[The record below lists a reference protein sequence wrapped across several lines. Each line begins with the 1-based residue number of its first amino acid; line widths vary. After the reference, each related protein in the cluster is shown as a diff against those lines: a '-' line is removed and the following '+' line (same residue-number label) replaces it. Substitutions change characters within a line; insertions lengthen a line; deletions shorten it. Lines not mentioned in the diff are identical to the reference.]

1 LPEDQIKAMQRKL
14 ANTERPF
21 LRSFVIAQEKKA
33 TFNNQINNIT
43 KANDN
48 INVDTQKDF
57 TKETSSNSKVLK
69 TDLSAIPNAEIV
81 LLHPLVNSYIQKN
94 SSSIP
99 SLIQRLASDTKVHFG
114 HKEHNL
120 VGPIVGQFLH
130 MLVKLRQPKTVL
142 EIGTFTGFKSRT
154 CSKKMHRNDWN

>member
-1 LPEDQIKAMQRKL
+1 MQRKL
-14 ANTERPF
+14 ANTKRPF

-33 TFNNQINNIT
+33 ALNSQLNNTTDVNNNI
-43 KANDN
+43 K
-48 INVDTQKDF
+48 VDTQKEV
-57 TKETSSNSKVLK
+57 TKETSFNNEVLK
-69 TDLSAIPNAEIV
+69 TDLSVMPNAEIV

-130 MLVKLRQPKTVL
+130 MLVKLRQPKTIL
-142 EIGTFTGFKSRT
+142 EIGTFTGLNSYFFNNT
-154 CSKKMHRNDWN
+154 SK